1 MSVRSVEM
9 IRKSMASRSL
19 ELRDVLSGGDRRSI
33 GRVPVVLDMVRRRPA
48 LARQLVAALSD
59 TDPLVRMRAADALEK
74 ASAARPELLHP
85 HRRELLG
92 LAGQA
97 TQQELRWHLAQI
109 IPRLPLT
116 RRQRRRA
123 AALLEIYLRDRSAIV
138 RTFAMQALAEL
149 ASKDAALRPG
159 VLPRLKRLASTGT
172 PAMRARGRR
181 LLARLRACE
190 PTS

>member
-1 MSVRSVEM
+1 
-9 IRKSMASRSL
+9 MASRSL

-138 RTFAMQALAEL
+138 RTFAMQALADL
-149 ASKDAALRPG
+149 ASKDATLRPG
-159 VLPRLKRLASTGT
+159 VMPRLKRLASTGT